1 MIDSRIWQCVP
12 QDILQEIFKWCPEQV
27 LLAFSRTCSHFTG
40 GHIRRAARECQ
51 YPDKP
56 HLTFY
61 TDIVNYMIASR
72 DKFVIMINPEYTRI
86 SHTLYEYDDML
97 KMMYN
102 DSAASHIDRLY
113 FITFTFT
120 HRYLMITEYE
130 DEFDIDR
137 IHDKSILSRPVVD
150 DEDYL
155 ESVAIVDLSK
165 FNIRFWKRGCMRYG
179 GDTSGDVVF
188 YAKNGKQL
196 QEDEY

>member
-1 MIDSRIWQCVP
+1 MIDLRIWQCVP
-12 QDILQEIFKWCPEQV
+12 HDILQEIFKWCPEQI

-40 GHIRRAARECQ
+40 GNIWSMARECQ

-86 SHTLYEYDDML
+86 SHTLYEHDDML
-97 KMMYN
+97 RMMYE
-102 DSAASHIDRLY
+102 DSGSGNCDKLY

-120 HRYLMITEYE
+120 YRYLIIKECK
-130 DEFDIDR
+130 DEFDIDY
-137 IHDKSILSRPVVD
+137 IDDKSVLSRPIVD
-150 DEDYL
+150 EMDYL
-155 ESVAIVDLSK
+155 EAVAIVDLSK
-165 FNIRFWKRGCMRYG
+165 FNIQFWKRSCARYT

-188 YAKNGKQL
+188 YAKNGEQL
-196 QEDEY
+196 QEDYY